1 MGAAVTAPDLRL
13 CAEAATR
20 INGVRAVVKLLMAP
34 SEDGR
39 AVYGLVALSVC
50 PGLVVASFKLD
61 GDDIEFWD
69 DVSLDGELARVF
81 GLPAVTARPPVRAG
95 RRRDPGHA
103 GSGERPPR
111 RHDGALMEC
120 FHG

>member
-50 PGLVVASFKLD
+50 PGVVVATFKLD

-81 GLPAVTARPPVRAG
+81 GLPAVTVRDHLSELVG
-95 RRRDPGHA
+95 DVIRDMLVDQPGGTTVH
-103 GSGERPPR
+103 
-111 RHDGALMEC
+111 
-120 FHG
+120 